1 MGDLGVP
8 ELLIILAVVIVIFGP
23 GKLADLGRALG
34 TGIKEFRRG
43 VRDDDALRPSQI
55 AALHTASGL
64 PPALA
69 DDRRAEDEPAAVGAD
84 EQRA

>member
-43 VRDDDALRPSQI
+43 VRDDATPEPQI
-55 AALHTASGL
+55 AALHTTSSRPL
-64 PPALA
+64 AL
-69 DDRRAEDEPAAVGAD
+69 DDDWRAQDELAAVGAD